1 MIPVVAGS
9 SPVAHPTFFVSIVT
23 AFLKSDSPFLNRIS
37 LIVVAAEIA
46 LSGENMAR
54 ANYLIDKEMFEYL
67 SQISVKEPEV
77 LQQVRSRTQ
86 AMPGWGK
93 ILSPECGHFLRFIIQ
108 LSGAKRCL
116 DVGTFTGF
124 SALSMAVAIPI
135 HGEVHTCELNEA
147 SLVLAKQN
155 FDTVKAGKQI
165 QVHLGP
171 ALDSMKRLL
180 AEKGASY
187 FDFVFVDADKVNNES
202 YYQLAL
208 QLVKE
213 NGLIVIDNIFWY
225 KQVIDP
231 TCKDEQ
237 TQALRV
243 FNLKRSALP
252 DGVMTIVPLGDGLM
266 LIRVTSELKALGVN

>member
-1 MIPVVAGS
+1 
-9 SPVAHPTFFVSIVT
+9 
-23 AFLKSDSPFLNRIS
+23 
-37 LIVVAAEIA
+37 
-46 LSGENMAR
+46 MAR
-54 ANYLIDKEMFEYL
+54 ANYLVDKDIFEYL
-67 SQISVKEPEV
+67 CQISVKEPEA
-77 LQQVRSRTQ
+77 LQQVRARTQ

-93 ILSPECGHFLRFIIQ
+93 ILSVECGHFLRFMIQ

-135 HGEVHTCELNEA
+135 DGEVHTCELNEV

-155 FDTVKAGKQI
+155 FDTIKIKAGKQI
-165 QVHLGP
+165 QAHLGP
-171 ALDSMKRLL
+171 AVDSMKKLL

-187 FDFVFVDADKVNNES
+187 FDFVFLDADKVNNER
-202 YYQLAL
+202 YYELAL

-231 TCKDEQ
+231 ACKDEQ

-252 DGVMTIVPLGDGLM
+252 DGAMTIVPLGDGLM
-266 LIRVTSELKALGVN
+266 LIRVTKEIKALVPSNFR